1 MKKKNIRDFRASIN
15 IKLDEN
21 LIGLN
26 AGKMSY
32 NYAFSSG
39 SLKGERP
46 FQSFNCRY
54 FGESGVVEEL
64 FTPEMVTEGGIIFYY
79 EKFNEETE
87 TRQDK
92 LIFVDKLFNCFYLD
106 LYAGEH
112 KFQSLDL
119 KFSSMPT
126 IFCYNHYGEDAV
138 IFCSKSDNM
147 VLWDGVNSPETIIDA
162 PSIVS
167 CAIHKER
174 CFAIVENEPYTLWF
188 SDDLDPTNWSVGLL
202 DAGFIKMADGR
213 GKLIKLVSFGGYLY
227 IFRERGI
234 SRLTANGAQE
244 DFYLTNL
251 FTSSGKILKDTIT
264 LCGDRIIFVATDGVY
279 SFDGASTSRI
289 LEELDD
295 LLAENQ
301 DSFGCYFDGKFYLAT
316 KVEFF
321 DDKYDDSEFKNNMLF
336 AYDVQSGEFEIF
348 RGFNIQSMTPLVAGD
363 FNSLVVLTDEGI
375 LCYSDTSDEFYSGFE
390 SGLYHFENI
399 KNSKTVRKISAF
411 IKNTDKVTLELLN
424 EKGEIKTFELKTG
437 TNDINCVFSGLAIG
451 FRIFSK
457 NAGIISALSLEVV

>member
-1 MKKKNIRDFRASIN
+1 MKRKNIRDFRGSVN

-39 SLKGERP
+39 SLKGKCP
-46 FQSFNCRY
+46 FQTLNCRY
-54 FGESGVVEEL
+54 FGGSGVVEEL
-64 FTPEMVTEGGIIFYY
+64 FTPEMVLENGLIFYY
-79 EKFNEETE
+79 EKFDEETE
-87 TRQDK
+87 SRKDK
-92 LIFVDKLFNCFYLD
+92 LIFIDKLFNCFYMD
-106 LYAGEH
+106 LYGDEH

-126 IFCYNHYGEDAV
+126 VFCYNHYGEDSV
-138 IFCSKSDNM
+138 IFCSKTDNM
-147 VLWDGVNSPETIIDA
+147 VLWDGENAPETIIDA

-167 CAIHKER
+167 CVIHKER

-234 SRLTANGAQE
+234 SRLTANGSQE

-264 LCGDRIIFVATDGVY
+264 LCGDRIVFVATDGVY
-279 SFDGASTSRI
+279 SFDGSTTSRI
-289 LEELDD
+289 LEKLGD
-295 LLAENQ
+295 LFVGSK
-301 DSFGCYFDGKFYLAT
+301 DSFGCYFDGKYYLAT
-316 KVEFF
+316 KIDFF
-321 DDKYDDSEFKNNMLF
+321 DTAYDDCELKNNMLF
-336 AYDVQSGEFEIF
+336 AYDVQSGEFEIY
-348 RGFNIQSMTPLVAGD
+348 RGINIQSMTPLVTGEY
-363 FNSLVVLTDEGI
+363 NSLVILTDGDI
-375 LCYSDTSDEFYSGFE
+375 LCTTDTPDVFCSGFE

-399 KNSKTVRKISAF
+399 KTAKTVRKISAF
-411 IKNTDKVTLELLN
+411 IKNTDKVTLELVN
-424 EKGEIKTFELKTG
+424 ERGETKSFELKTG

-457 NAGIISALSLEVV
+457 NSAVISALSLEVA